1 MSLLPFFKPY
11 PFSVEVLSRAYLFVD
26 VSVDFACLLTESVMF
41 KRERAIFSA
50 EYVRARA
57 YLYGH
62 RSVRCG
68 TTSQSPIQYHQLSVH
83 LQVAVAQLQSIIAN
97 KEKQKLKERRRE
109 QKNPILK
116 SFPRGFGACARNP
129 SHPHIMWLSIQMGCI
144 QCFWQLYTLTRGC
157 YSVSQSCSLH
167 VLCFHFDWTI
177 ALHSQSLPF

>member
-1 MSLLPFFKPY
+1 MSLLPFFEPY

-68 TTSQSPIQYHQLSVH
+68 TTSQSPIVQYHQLSVH

-97 KEKQKLKERRRE
+97 KEKRKLKERRRE

-116 SFPRGFGACARNP
+116 SIPRGFGPVRDI
-129 SHPHIMWLSIQMGCI
+129 HPTHILCGC
-144 QCFWQLYTLTRGC
+144 
-157 YSVSQSCSLH
+157 QSRWDAYNASGSCTH
-167 VLCFHFDWTI
+167 
-177 ALHSQSLPF
+177 